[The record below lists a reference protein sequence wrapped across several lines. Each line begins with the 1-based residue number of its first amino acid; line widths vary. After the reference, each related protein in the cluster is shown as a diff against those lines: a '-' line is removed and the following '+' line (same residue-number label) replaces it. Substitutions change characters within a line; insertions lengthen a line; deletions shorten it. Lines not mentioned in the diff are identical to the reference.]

1 MVIAHILGDF
11 YLQCDKW
18 VDDKKISGWRSKK
31 LYCHSALVAVL
42 TYVFSGIWMAFWIIP
57 VIFLSHALIDLLKVY
72 LDKKIEKCP
81 ITYILDQG
89 LHLAV
94 LVIVAYLAGSF
105 YGPHSTF
112 LIPEFLSSPV
122 LLLVITAYLLI
133 ITPAGFL
140 IRDILSP
147 YREIVRKKEEGE
159 GNKKKE
165 EEKKLSGELNS
176 AADSNNL
183 DNAGKLIGYLERIL
197 VLTFILINQYA
208 AMGFLITAK
217 SIFRFREDRTY
228 LVEYYLLGTFLSIA
242 VVLLIGLAVVF
253 ASDIFWPNGAEE
265 LCISFKSIYLAI
277 P

>member
-1 MVIAHILGDF
+1 MIIAIFLRMVIAHILGDF

-18 VDDKKISGWRSKK
+18 VDDKRASGWRSKK

-57 VIFLSHALIDLLKVY
+57 VIFFSHALIDLLKVY
-72 LDKKIEKCP
+72 LDKKNEKCP
-81 ITYILDQG
+81 LTYILDQG
-89 LHLAV
+89 LHIAV
-94 LVIVAYLAGSF
+94 LVITAYLAGIIYKTDLFAS
-105 YGPHSTF
+105 
-112 LIPEFLSSPV
+112 IPEFLSNPA
-122 LLLVITAYLLI
+122 LLLAITAYLLI

-140 IRDILSP
+140 IKDILSP
-147 YREIVRKKEEGE
+147 IRDQVTEKESGSTGNKEEC
-159 GNKKKE
+159 
-165 EEKKLSGELNS
+165 
-176 AADSNNL
+176 NNL
-183 DNAGKLIGYLERIL
+183 DNAGKMIGYLERIL

-208 AMGFLITAK
+208 AIGFLITAK

-253 ASDIFWPNGAEE
+253 ASGIFWPSGANE
-265 LCISFKSIYLAI
+265 LCISFRSAYLGI

>member
-18 VDDKKISGWRSKK
+18 VDDKKTSGWRSKK

-42 TYVFSGIWMAFWIIP
+42 TYVFSGIWIALWIIP
-57 VIFLSHALIDLLKVY
+57 VIFFSHALIDLLKLY
-72 LDKKIEKCP
+72 LDERIEKCP
-81 ITYILDQG
+81 LTYILDQG

-94 LVIVAYLAGSF
+94 LVITAYLAGII
-105 YGPHSTF
+105 YGPYSTF
-112 LIPEFLSSPV
+112 LIPEFLSNPA
-122 LLLVITAYLLI
+122 LLLVIIAYLLI
-133 ITPAGFL
+133 ITPSGFF

-147 YREIVRKKEEGE
+147 YREIVRR
-159 GNKKKE
+159 KE
-165 EEKKLSGELNS
+165 EEDKKLSGEQNS

-197 VLTFILINQYA
+197 VLTFVLIGQYA
-208 AMGFLITAK
+208 AIGFLITAK

-253 ASDIFWPNGAEE
+253 ASDIFWPNGAIE
-265 LCISFKSIYLAI
+265 LYNSFKSVFSGI